1 MSSTPYIEIDWS
13 STSQHSYVQLGD
25 PTPPENN
32 SDDISYNTERPVTLS
47 AKDILSL
54 DIDDIYPY
62 TYSTLHF
69 EDNETE
75 NIYDDEDYFQQ
86 LLQANLNAE
95 IEEVSVL
102 RNDKPLVDNTPLT
115 PIQEINP
122 IPPLDTTPLLENLP
136 IVENI
141 TPIPPL
147 KRHFHFRIYIPC
159 PFRNN
164 PEHFHNDTPCGIPTP
179 FIMSHNRRSCV
190 MHQRTF
196 SQKHCF
202 KDINKKDEPI
212 RDDIPTDF
220 INDKSSHANL
230 LYYRWLNGKSKRIT
244 SRRLGISYNSN
255 IQARDFSTTLKT
267 GIKHMYRKCLN
278 KFERNLSPNLR
289 TQKQQDIRF
298 KRSCRRVFN
307 KMRLPSNRKATNQDY
322 LAIARKHHFIFMNNQ
337 WIKIPIRHLLYKQ
350 CDSIPNA
357 DDYSFLAPY
366 FATNFNH
373 KQQIMTKLTKA
384 SSSTGPSA
392 PPVNYNPIPDVFIP
406 KKYHDI
412 IPKDPIYVNN
422 CYVVPGSREWFTYM
436 YNVDESYY
444 PPESSTPRYNAK
456 GKYIA
461 RTPIYRSGVV
471 ENYVPSFIVE
481 KSQLRRME
489 KIKEDALTKEAAYH
503 GTTFKHYNARA
514 NTITSLTDAS
524 FHFHERTPSYLAR
537 RLENHNLGFSNA
549 TLDKNHNKGLKKNN
563 LRTQGA
569 IRFPTHQY
577 IDVSDDTAEVEY
589 RPNKCDNIN
598 NENHYFSFQDHNM
611 KRLRP
616 SPDTTDDSLVPGPS
630 SSKTI

>member
-1 MSSTPYIEIDWS
+1 
-13 STSQHSYVQLGD
+13 
-25 PTPPENN
+25 
-32 SDDISYNTERPVTLS
+32 
-47 AKDILSL
+47 
-54 DIDDIYPY
+54 
-62 TYSTLHF
+62 
-69 EDNETE
+69 
-75 NIYDDEDYFQQ
+75 
-86 LLQANLNAE
+86 
-95 IEEVSVL
+95 
-102 RNDKPLVDNTPLT
+102 
-115 PIQEINP
+115 
-122 IPPLDTTPLLENLP
+122 
-136 IVENI
+136 
-141 TPIPPL
+141 
-147 KRHFHFRIYIPC
+147 
-159 PFRNN
+159 
-164 PEHFHNDTPCGIPTP
+164 
-179 FIMSHNRRSCV
+179 
-190 MHQRTF
+190 
-196 SQKHCF
+196 
-202 KDINKKDEPI
+202 
-212 RDDIPTDF
+212 
-220 INDKSSHANL
+220 
-230 LYYRWLNGKSKRIT
+230 
-244 SRRLGISYNSN
+244 
-255 IQARDFSTTLKT
+255 
-267 GIKHMYRKCLN
+267 
-278 KFERNLSPNLR
+278 
-289 TQKQQDIRF
+289 
-298 KRSCRRVFN
+298 
-307 KMRLPSNRKATNQDY
+307 
-322 LAIARKHHFIFMNNQ
+322 
-337 WIKIPIRHLLYKQ
+337 
-350 CDSIPNA
+350 
-357 DDYSFLAPY
+357 
-366 FATNFNH
+366 
-373 KQQIMTKLTKA
+373 MTKLTKA